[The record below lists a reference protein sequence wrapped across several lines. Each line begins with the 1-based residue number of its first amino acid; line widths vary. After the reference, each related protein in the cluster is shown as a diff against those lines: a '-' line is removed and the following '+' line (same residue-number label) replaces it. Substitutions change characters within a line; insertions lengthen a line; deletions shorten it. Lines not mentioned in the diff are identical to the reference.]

1 MFESVFLFIYL
12 FFHGCVSNVIQTMG
26 KILMKLWTAHLHFGL
41 VNFKDL
47 LTHEPESALSMAEFH
62 DTSVT

>member
-1 MFESVFLFIYL
+1 MSEGVFLFY
-12 FFHGCVSNVIQTMG
+12 FFHGFVSNVIQTMG
-26 KILMKLWTAHLHFGL
+26 KILMKLGTAHLHFGL

-47 LTHEPESALSMAEFH
+47 LTHEPASALSMAEFH